1 MIKQEKE
8 SKEGEEVA
16 LYPVHAL
23 FNTCGIDP
31 ALGKELGVRSAQI
44 GLTPPSTSLRFSNL
58 SLSLFLSSFALPIRF
73 GLEARNVD
81 SHDACVRGTE
91 RFGDEGGRVLYRKSR
106 EK

>member
-1 MIKQEKE
+1 M
-8 SKEGEEVA
+8 
-16 LYPVHAL
+16 YPVHAL

-44 GLTPPSTSLRFSNL
+44 GLTPPSTSLHFSNL
-58 SLSLFLSSFALPIRF
+58 SLSLTLSLSSFALPIRF

-81 SHDACVRGTE
+81 SWRTWSTHDACVRGTE
-91 RFGDEGGRVLYRKSR
+91 RFGDEGGRVLYGKSR